1 MFFRSI
7 SKRASAKI
15 IDDLIDLGA
24 EIIKKTGPSATNIS
38 KLDPVIIQKIN
49 NLKLDDLNKLK
60 VDISLF
66 NFTPQESKIF
76 EEYIDQLMAIK
87 ISGKPDYTHFIDF
100 LNNPQKKYVI
110 KQVDDYFSK
119 NLGATPQP
127 KKKPAGPDVD
137 NTSTKAKD
145 TSAPRDGSGKP
156 SSNSVPSGKLS
167 TPKKIQ
173 EYIETSFKFGSMIKG
188 IISFTFGAALFGGL
202 GAGAWYIYKNFIQD
216 NDEALASTF
225 DEMIGCISDMEFYEN
240 IELENQKNSILEKLN
255 ELKILTLLIGSSQIS
270 EQQKQRYVE
279 LNNELFAGNG
289 KSSISNF
296 LNNISLKMQTNAID
310 KSLHE
315 DILEN
320 IACVGN
326 NIKKLASLYENSDAI
341 KSIKNNGRGGDGSQE
356 SLNPPRSVSQNARV
370 DGIVTLS
377 TGQSYGISIG
387 TRRPSIPQRFILY
400 FAKGEGPDGFFS
412 SPEFTAFVD
421 PNDSS
426 PLGGVGLV
434 PNAIG
439 KDPIEE
445 RISSA
450 IKYCYN
456 NDIDSGNELRKF
468 MVREIN
474 SGVGKI
480 KRIFS
485 NEPEERALN
494 RAIDFYKSSRSKP
507 DEILGDEKPS
517 DNNNRMFGGGAMMDR
532 MRERREDRRED
543 RENRREQRGINVKS
557 SSLINFMQ
565 KNQQSINKDNLTVS
579 KMASTEKT
587 KVTVYDDAV
596 KGLEDKLTKSYYAGL
611 NSMYNE
617 KPKAPKTDLKDLY
630 GLNEKSSVDVIQS
643 AHPKSVYIAESM
655 GDGALI
661 ENTLEQQAKT
671 ESKLLSGPTGNF
683 RSKNA
688 FVLHLDKLAKHAKE
702 SGKEEAY
709 ELIKSTIN
717 KLENY

>member
-1 MFFRSI
+1 MFFKTI
-7 SKRASAKI
+7 SKRASSLPVK
-15 IDDLIDLGA
+15 LIDNLLQIGADIAKRTTGSGTSSALGDLSAA
-24 EIIKKTGPSATNIS
+24 ELSALKNDRIF
-38 KLDPVIIQKIN
+38 D
-49 NLKLDDLNKLK
+49 NLRIYEKS
-60 VDISLF
+60 IF
-66 NFTPQESKIF
+66 ND
-76 EEYIDQLMAIK
+76 YIDELIK
-87 ISGKPDYTHFIDF
+87 ISNQPPGS
-100 LNNPQKKYVI
+100 KKYDELINFASTPEKQNVI
-110 KQVDDYFSK
+110 KKVNEILKQQKST
-119 NLGATPQP
+119 ATPAVPPPSSSP
-127 KKKPAGPDVD
+127 KTTKSPPANP
-137 NTSTKAKD
+137 T
-145 TSAPRDGSGKP
+145 TSARSP
-156 SSNSVPSGKLS
+156 NVPSEKLS
-167 TPKKIQ
+167 TTKKIQ
-173 EYIETSFKFGSMIKG
+173 EYIETSVKFGSMIKK
-188 IISFTFGAALFGGL
+188 IISFVFGAALLGGL
-202 GAGAWYIYKNFIQD
+202 GAGGWYIYKNFIQD
-216 NDEALASTF
+216 NDEVLKSTF
-225 DEMIGCISDMEFYEN
+225 DEMISCISDMDFSEN

-270 EQQKQRYVE
+270 EQQKQRYIE
-279 LNNELFAGNG
+279 LNNELFGGND

-315 DILEN
+315 DILES

-326 NIKKLASLYENSDAI
+326 NIEKLASLYENSDAI
-341 KSIKNNGRGGDGSQE
+341 KSIKNNGRDGSQQ

-421 PNDSS
+421 PNDAS

-439 KDPIEE
+439 KEPIEE

-494 RAIDFYKSSRSKP
+494 RAIDFYKSSRSQP
-507 DEILGDEKPS
+507 DEILGDDKPS
-517 DNNNRMFGGGAMMDR
+517 DNNNRMFGGGAMIDR

-565 KNQQSINKDNLTVS
+565 KNQQSINKDNLTVN

-630 GLNEKSSVDVIQS
+630 GLNEKSIVDVIQS

>member
-1 MFFRSI
+1 
-7 SKRASAKI
+7 
-15 IDDLIDLGA
+15 
-24 EIIKKTGPSATNIS
+24 
-38 KLDPVIIQKIN
+38 
-49 NLKLDDLNKLK
+49 
-60 VDISLF
+60 
-66 NFTPQESKIF
+66 
-76 EEYIDQLMAIK
+76 
-87 ISGKPDYTHFIDF
+87 
-100 LNNPQKKYVI
+100 
-110 KQVDDYFSK
+110 
-119 NLGATPQP
+119 
-127 KKKPAGPDVD
+127 
-137 NTSTKAKD
+137 
-145 TSAPRDGSGKP
+145 
-156 SSNSVPSGKLS
+156 
-167 TPKKIQ
+167 
-173 EYIETSFKFGSMIKG
+173 
-188 IISFTFGAALFGGL
+188 
-202 GAGAWYIYKNFIQD
+202 
-216 NDEALASTF
+216 
-225 DEMIGCISDMEFYEN
+225 
-240 IELENQKNSILEKLN
+240 
-255 ELKILTLLIGSSQIS
+255 
-270 EQQKQRYVE
+270 
-279 LNNELFAGNG
+279 
-289 KSSISNF
+289 
-296 LNNISLKMQTNAID
+296 
-310 KSLHE
+310 
-315 DILEN
+315 
-320 IACVGN
+320 
-326 NIKKLASLYENSDAI
+326 
-341 KSIKNNGRGGDGSQE
+341 
-356 SLNPPRSVSQNARV
+356 
-370 DGIVTLS
+370 
-377 TGQSYGISIG
+377 
-387 TRRPSIPQRFILY
+387 
-400 FAKGEGPDGFFS
+400 
-412 SPEFTAFVD
+412 
-421 PNDSS
+421 
-426 PLGGVGLV
+426 
-434 PNAIG
+434 
-439 KDPIEE
+439 
-445 RISSA
+445 
-450 IKYCYN
+450 
-456 NDIDSGNELRKF
+456 

-494 RAIDFYKSSRSKP
+494 RAIDFYKSSRSQP
-507 DEILGDEKPS
+507 DEILGDDKPS
-517 DNNNRMFGGGAMMDR
+517 DNNNRMFGGGAMIDR

-565 KNQQSINKDNLTVS
+565 KNQQSINKDNLTVN

>member
-1 MFFRSI
+1 MFFKTI
-7 SKRASAKI
+7 SKRASSLPVK
-15 IDDLIDLGA
+15 LIDNLIQIGADTVKKVSGSSTSNALGSLDA
-24 EIIKKTGPSATNIS
+24 GQLSALKNDRTFN
-38 KLDPVIIQKIN
+38 N
-49 NLKLDDLNKLK
+49 NLSVGDK
-60 VDISLF
+60 
-66 NFTPQESKIF
+66 TIF
-76 EEYIDQLMAIK
+76 DEYIDKLIE
-87 ISGKPDYTHFIDF
+87 ISNQPPG
-100 LNNPQKKYVI
+100 NRKYEELINFASTPEKRHVI
-110 KQVDDYFSK
+110 KKVNEALQQQK
-119 NLGATPQP
+119 HAATPATP
-127 KKKPAGPDVD
+127 PPPSKTNKSPPE
-137 NTSTKAKD
+137 NLTTP
-145 TSAPRDGSGKP
+145 TR
-156 SSNSVPSGKLS
+156 SSNTPSEQLS
-167 TPKKIQ
+167 TPRKIQ

-188 IISFTFGAALFGGL
+188 FISFVFGAALLGGL

-216 NDEALASTF
+216 NDEILSSTF
-225 DEMIGCISDMEFYEN
+225 DEMISCISDMEFPGN

-279 LNNELFAGNG
+279 LNNELFGGND

-315 DILEN
+315 DILES

-326 NIKKLASLYENSDAI
+326 NIEKLASLYENSDAI
-341 KSIKNNGRGGDGSQE
+341 KSIKNNGRGDDGSRE
-356 SLNPPRSVSQNARV
+356 SLSPPPSVSKNARV

-400 FAKGEGPDGFFS
+400 FANGEGPDGFFS

-421 PNDSS
+421 PNDAS

-439 KDPIEE
+439 KEPIEE

-494 RAIDFYKSSRSKP
+494 RAIDFYKSSRSQP
-507 DEILGDEKPS
+507 DEILGDDKPY
-517 DNNNRMFGGGAMMDR
+517 DNNNRMFGGGAMIDR

-565 KNQQSINKDNLTVS
+565 KNQQSINKDNLTVN